1 VALSLLAL
9 VAVPTAPTQ
18 AGLTSPYV
26 RKSITTLAPGITWE
40 KGVARTNSGIQA
52 IQVGRIDPRHPN
64 VRLEALLSND
74 RIVKLE
80 RPSANAQR
88 HSKPGKLAMLATNG
102 DVSLRG
108 DTGAGAVP
116 PSMHIHGGEML
127 TGTSCGRPTLGVD
140 PDGTA
145 RIGWVRNRL
154 TFDMTERLDTWRGK
168 ILMRGVNRAPNLNQ
182 ISLFTPDF
190 GPSTLVMSP
199 ALVAVLDPD
208 GPVPANGRVWATVT
222 DVIPGAV
229 NTPIAVNRM
238 VLVGRGEKADPMKSL
253 RPGDRVSFL
262 AEFGDGTK
270 NACGGTEIASSWG
283 QVTEALGGNY
293 FTARNGQNVAPMFRG
308 YPYGIPA
315 PRTNV
320 GITADGIVLLV
331 VVDGRQSGYS
341 IGMTL
346 SEMGDLMLSL
356 GAVSAFNLD
365 GGGSSVM
372 ATRRSGADR
381 ISVSNRPSDGR
392 ERSLT
397 QALAAF
403 AVGE

>member
-1 VALSLLAL
+1 
-9 VAVPTAPTQ
+9 
-18 AGLTSPYV
+18 
-26 RKSITTLAPGITWE
+26 
-40 KGVARTNSGIQA
+40 
-52 IQVGRIDPRHPN
+52 
-64 VRLEALLSND
+64 
-74 RIVKLE
+74 
-80 RPSANAQR
+80 
-88 HSKPGKLAMLATNG
+88 
-102 DVSLRG
+102 
-108 DTGAGAVP
+108 
-116 PSMHIHGGEML
+116 
-127 TGTSCGRPTLGVD
+127 
-140 PDGTA
+140 
-145 RIGWVRNRL
+145 
-154 TFDMTERLDTWRGK
+154 
-168 ILMRGVNRAPNLNQ
+168 
-182 ISLFTPDF
+182 
-190 GPSTLVMSP
+190 
-199 ALVAVLDPD
+199 
-208 GPVPANGRVWATVT
+208 
-222 DVIPGAV
+222 
-229 NTPIAVNRM
+229 
-238 VLVGRGEKADPMKSL
+238 
-253 RPGDRVSFL
+253 
-262 AEFGDGTK
+262 
-270 NACGGTEIASSWG
+270 
-283 QVTEALGGNY
+283 
-293 FTARNGQNVAPMFRG
+293 MFRG